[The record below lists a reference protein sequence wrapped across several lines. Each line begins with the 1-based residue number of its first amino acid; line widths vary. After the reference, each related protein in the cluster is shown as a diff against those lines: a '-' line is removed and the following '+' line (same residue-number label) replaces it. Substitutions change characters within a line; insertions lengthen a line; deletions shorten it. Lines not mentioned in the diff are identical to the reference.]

1 MNVLLLMNYLTKKT
15 MKNLKPFLLATTTL
29 LLASCGSSVAPIDAT
44 LLKSSNSL
52 TLKTEKVE
60 DVQLKVW
67 SATDLATDTIPGM
80 SVDKAYAELIPNLKG
95 INVIVAVI
103 DSGIDIEH
111 EDLKNVIWIN
121 RGEIPNNGIDDDK
134 NGFIDDVHGWN
145 FLGDIVG
152 ENLEFTRI
160 VRRYDGKFNGKDVA
174 EISEVDMETFV
185 LYQKAKAEQNKNYDE
200 TEANRDRYTQML
212 KEVTDADNI
221 ISKKLGKEDYTAEEL
236 AAIIDPDDDEQ
247 KNIAVLTQMLS
258 YGGSIP
264 EFMVRLNGGI
274 DYYDGRMKNHFNMDT
289 DFRGVLNDNPYD
301 ITDTSYGNNDVDGPN
316 PKKEDALH
324 GTHVAGIIAAQR
336 GNGIGMDGVA
346 QNVEIMVVRAVPDGD
361 EYDKDVALAIRYAVD
376 NGAKVINTSFGKGYS
391 QNPEWVWDAIKYAG
405 KKDVLIV
412 NAAGNDGVDL
422 DITTSYPNDQN
433 GTGAEMSDNFI
444 TIGALNYK
452 YGEEMVATFSNYG
465 ATSVDLFSPGVK
477 IWSTTPL
484 DTYEYLQGTSMAS
497 PNVAG
502 VAAMIRSYY
511 PKLSAKQVKQVLMDS
526 GLHTSTPVIVG
537 GEESNIQ
544 PFDAISKSGN
554 TANLYNALIMA
565 SKM

>member
-1 MNVLLLMNYLTKKT
+1 

-52 TLKTEKVE
+52 THKTEKVE
-60 DVQLKVW
+60 DAQLKVW
-67 SATDLATDTIPGM
+67 SAADLATDTIPGM

-95 INVIVAVI
+95 TNVIVAVI

-160 VRRYDGKFNGKDVA
+160 VRRYDAKFNGKDIT
-174 EISEVDMETFV
+174 EISEADLETFG
-185 LYQKAKAEQNKNYDE
+185 LYQKAKAEQLKNYEE
-200 TEANRDRYTQML
+200 TEVNRDRYTQML
-212 KEVTDADNI
+212 AQVTDANNQ

-236 AAIIDPDDDEQ
+236 AAISDPSDDEQ

-264 EFMVRLNGGI
+264 EFMVRLNGGV

-289 DFRGVLNDNPYD
+289 DFRGVLNDDPYD
-301 ITDTSYGNNDVDGPN
+301 ITDISYGNNDVDGPN
-316 PKKEDALH
+316 PLKEDALH

-346 QNVEIMVVRAVPDGD
+346 QNVEIMVIRAVPDGD

-422 DITTSYPNDQN
+422 DVTTSYPNDQN

-511 PKLSAKQVKQVLMDS
+511 PKLSAKQVKQVLMNS
-526 GLHTSTPVIVG
+526 GLRTSTPVVVG
-537 GEESNIQ
+537 GDESNIQ

>member
-1 MNVLLLMNYLTKKT
+1 
-15 MKNLKPFLLATTTL
+15 MKNLKPFVLAATTTL
-29 LLASCGSSVAPIDAT
+29 LLASCGSSVAPIDAA
-44 LLKSSNSL
+44 LLKNSTTL
-52 TLKTEKVE
+52 TLKTAKVE
-60 DVQLKVW
+60 DTQLKVW

-95 INVIVAVI
+95 TNVIVAVI
-103 DSGIDIEH
+103 DSGVDIEH

-121 RGEIPNNGIDDDK
+121 KGELPNNGIDDDK
-134 NGFIDDVHGWN
+134 NGYIDDVHGWN

-160 VRRYDGKFNGKDVA
+160 VRRYDVVFDGKSEAD
-174 EISEVDMETFV
+174 ISEADMETFA
-185 LYQKAKAEQNKNYDE
+185 LYQKAKAEQSKNYDE
-200 TEANRDRYTQML
+200 TKANRDRYTQML
-212 KEVTDADNI
+212 EQVTNANNV
-221 ISKKLGKEDYTAEEL
+221 ISKKLGKEDYTAADL
-236 AAIIDPDDDEQ
+236 AAISDPSADEQ
-247 KNIAVLTQMLS
+247 KSIAVLTQMLS

-264 EFMVRLNGGI
+264 EFMERLSGGV

-301 ITDTSYGNNDVDGPN
+301 ITDTSYGNNDVDGPD
-316 PKKEDALH
+316 PKKEDAMH

-376 NGAKVINTSFGKGYS
+376 NGAKVINTSFGKAYS

-412 NAAGNDGVDL
+412 NAAGNDGFDL
-422 DITTSYPNDQN
+422 DVTTSYPNDQN

-484 DTYEYLQGTSMAS
+484 DTYKYLQGTSMAS

-526 GLHTSTPVIVG
+526 GLHSSTPVIVG

-554 TANLYNALIMA
+554 TVNLYNALIMA

>member
-80 SVDKAYAELIPNLKG
+80 SVDKAYAELIPSLKG

-258 YGGSIP
+258 YGRSIP

-289 DFRGVLNDNPYD
+289 DFRGILNDNPYD

-391 QNPEWVWDAIKYAG
+391 QNPEWVWDAIKYAD

>member
-1 MNVLLLMNYLTKKT
+1 
-15 MKNLKPFLLATTTL
+15 MKNLKPFLLATTTI

-52 TLKTEKVE
+52 THKTEKVE
-60 DVQLKVW
+60 DAQLKVW
-67 SATDLATDTIPGM
+67 SAADLATDTIPGM

-95 INVIVAVI
+95 TNVIVAVI

-160 VRRYDGKFNGKDVA
+160 VRRYDAKFNGKDIT
-174 EISEVDMETFV
+174 EISESDLETFD
-185 LYQKAKAEQNKNYDE
+185 LYQKAKAEQNKNYEE
-200 TEANRDRYTQML
+200 TEANRDRYAQML
-212 KEVTDADNI
+212 EQVTNANNQ
-221 ISKKLGKEDYTAEEL
+221 ISKKLGKDDYTADEL
-236 AAIIDPDDDEQ
+236 AAIIDPSDDEQ

-264 EFMVRLNGGI
+264 EFMARLNGGV
-274 DYYDGRMKNHFNMDT
+274 DYYDGRMENHFNMNT
-289 DFRGVLNDNPYD
+289 DFRGILNDDPYD
-301 ITDTSYGNNDVDGPN
+301 ITDTNYGNNDVDGPN
-316 PKKEDALH
+316 PSKEDALH

-412 NAAGNDGVDL
+412 NAAGNDGIDL

-484 DTYEYLQGTSMAS
+484 DTYKYLQGTSMAS

-544 PFDAISKSGN
+544 PFDSISKSGN

>member
-95 INVIVAVI
+95 TNVIVAVI

-160 VRRYDGKFNGKDVA
+160 VRRYDVKFNGKDIA

>member
-200 TEANRDRYTQML
+200 TEENRDRYTQML
-212 KEVTDADNI
+212 KQVTDANNQ

-324 GTHVAGIIAAQR
+324 GTHVAGIIAAER

-405 KKDVLIV
+405 KKDVLSV

-465 ATSVDLFSPGVK
+465 ATSVDLFSPGVN

-497 PNVAG
+497 PTVAG

>member
-174 EISEVDMETFV
+174 EVSEVDMETFV

-212 KEVTDADNI
+212 KQVTDANNQ

-324 GTHVAGIIAAQR
+324 GTHVAGIIAAER

-477 IWSTTPL
+477 IWSTIPL

>member
-212 KEVTDADNI
+212 KQVTDANNQ

-324 GTHVAGIIAAQR
+324 GTHVAGIIAAER

-511 PKLSAKQVKQVLMDS
+511 PKLSAKQVKRVLMDS

>member
-1 MNVLLLMNYLTKKT
+1 

-52 TLKTEKVE
+52 TLKTANIE
-60 DVQLKVW
+60 DAQLKVW

-95 INVIVAVI
+95 TNVIVAVI

-111 EDLKNVIWIN
+111 EDLKNVIWVN
-121 RGEIPNNGIDDDK
+121 KGEIPNNGIDDDK

-185 LYQKAKAEQNKNYDE
+185 LYQKAKAEQTKNYDE

-212 KEVTDADNI
+212 KEVTDADNV

-274 DYYDGRMKNHFNMDT
+274 DYYNGRMKNHFNMDT

-412 NAAGNDGVDL
+412 NAAGNDGLDL

>member
-95 INVIVAVI
+95 TNVIVAVI

-212 KEVTDADNI
+212 KQVTDANNQ

>member
-1 MNVLLLMNYLTKKT
+1 

-29 LLASCGSSVAPIDAT
+29 LLASCGSSVAPIDAS
-44 LLKSSNSL
+44 LLKSLNSL
-52 TLKTEKVE
+52 TLKTEKIE

-121 RGEIPNNGIDDDK
+121 KGEIPNNEIDDDK

-160 VRRYDGKFNGKDVA
+160 VRRYDTKFNGKDVA

-200 TEANRDRYTQML
+200 TEANRNRYTQML
-212 KEVTDADNI
+212 KQVTDANNQ
-221 ISKKLGKEDYTAEEL
+221 ISKKLGTEDYSAEEL
-236 AAIIDPDDDEQ
+236 AAIIDPSDDEQ

-391 QNPEWVWDAIKYAG
+391 QNPEWVWEAIKYAG

-526 GLHTSTPVIVG
+526 GIHTSTPVIVG

>member
-44 LLKSSNSL
+44 LLKNSNSL

-60 DVQLKVW
+60 DTQLKAW

-95 INVIVAVI
+95 TNVIVAVI

-160 VRRYDGKFNGKDVA
+160 VRRYDDAFNGKDA
-174 EISEVDMETFV
+174 TEISEVDMESFV
-185 LYQKAKAEQNKNYDE
+185 LYQKAKAEHSKNYSE
-200 TEANRDRYTQML
+200 SEANRDRYTQML
-212 KEVTDADNI
+212 NQITEANAL
-221 ISKKLGKEDYTAEEL
+221 ISEKLGKEDYTVEEL
-236 AAIIDPDDDEQ
+236 TAITDPSVEEQ

-264 EFMVRLNGGI
+264 EFTERIKGAVNYYGGQ
-274 DYYDGRMKNHFNMDT
+274 MKNHFNMDT
-289 DFRGVLNDNPYD
+289 DFRGVLGDNPYD
-301 ITDTSYGNNDVDGPN
+301 ISDTSYGNNDVDGPN

-324 GTHVAGIIAAQR
+324 GTHVAGIIAAER

-346 QNVEIMVVRAVPDGD
+346 RNVEIMVVRAVPDGD

-391 QNPEWVWDAIKYAG
+391 QNPEWVWDAIKYAD

-412 NAAGNDGVDL
+412 NAAGNDGIDL

-433 GTGAEMSDNFI
+433 GTGEEMSDNFI

-484 DTYEYLQGTSMAS
+484 DTYKYLQGTSMAS

-502 VAAMIRSYY
+502 IAAMIRSYY

-526 GLHTSTPVIVG
+526 GLHSSNPVIVG

>member
-1 MNVLLLMNYLTKKT
+1 

-44 LLKSSNSL
+44 LLKNSNSL

-60 DVQLKVW
+60 DTQLKVW

-95 INVIVAVI
+95 TNVIVAVI

-160 VRRYDGKFNGKDVA
+160 VRRYDDAFNGKDA
-174 EISEVDMETFV
+174 TEISEVDMESFV
-185 LYQKAKAEQNKNYDE
+185 LYQKAKAEHSKNYSE
-200 TEANRDRYTQML
+200 SEANRDRYTQML
-212 KEVTDADNI
+212 NQITKANAL
-221 ISKKLGKEDYTAEEL
+221 ISEKLGKEDYTVEEL
-236 AAIIDPDDDEQ
+236 TAITNPSVEEQ

-264 EFMVRLNGGI
+264 EFTERIKGAVNYYGGQ
-274 DYYDGRMKNHFNMDT
+274 MKNHFNMDT
-289 DFRGVLNDNPYD
+289 DFRGVLGDNPYD
-301 ITDTSYGNNDVDGPN
+301 ISDTSYGNNDVDGPN

-324 GTHVAGIIAAQR
+324 GTHVAGIIAAER

-346 QNVEIMVVRAVPDGD
+346 RNVEIMVVRAVPDGD

-391 QNPEWVWDAIKYAG
+391 QNPEWVWDAIKYAD

-412 NAAGNDGVDL
+412 NAAGNDGIDL

-433 GTGAEMSDNFI
+433 GTGEEMSDNFI

-484 DTYEYLQGTSMAS
+484 DTYKYLQGTSMAS

-502 VAAMIRSYY
+502 IAAMIRSYY

-526 GLHTSTPVIVG
+526 GLHSSNPVIVG

>member
-200 TEANRDRYTQML
+200 TEENRDRYTQML
-212 KEVTDADNI
+212 KQVTDANNQ

-324 GTHVAGIIAAQR
+324 GTHVAGIIAAER

>member
-1 MNVLLLMNYLTKKT
+1 

-52 TLKTEKVE
+52 TLKTEKV
-60 DVQLKVW
+60 DNVQLKVW

-212 KEVTDADNI
+212 KQVTDANNQ

-324 GTHVAGIIAAQR
+324 GTHVAGIIAAER

>member
-1 MNVLLLMNYLTKKT
+1 

-52 TLKTEKVE
+52 TLKTEKV
-60 DVQLKVW
+60 DNVQLKVW

-174 EISEVDMETFV
+174 EVSEVDMETFV

-212 KEVTDADNI
+212 KQVTDANNQ

-324 GTHVAGIIAAQR
+324 GTHVAGIIAAER

-477 IWSTTPL
+477 IWSTIPL

>member
-1 MNVLLLMNYLTKKT
+1 

-29 LLASCGSSVAPIDAT
+29 LLASCGSSVAPIDAS

-52 TLKTEKVE
+52 TLKTEKIE

-121 RGEIPNNGIDDDK
+121 KGEIPNNEIDDDK

-160 VRRYDGKFNGKDVA
+160 VRRYDTKFNGKDVA

-212 KEVTDADNI
+212 KQVTDANNQ
-221 ISKKLGKEDYTAEEL
+221 ISKKLGTEDYSAEEL
-236 AAIIDPDDDEQ
+236 AAIIDPSDDEQ

-301 ITDTSYGNNDVDGPN
+301 ITDTNYGNNDVDGPN

>member
-1 MNVLLLMNYLTKKT
+1 MFTLTMAAQKVAKKT
-15 MKNLKPFLLATTTL
+15 PLTDQELKRWSHLDL
-29 LLASCGSSVAPIDAT
+29 
-44 LLKSSNSL
+44 
-52 TLKTEKVE
+52 EK
-60 DVQLKVW
+60 D
-67 SATDLATDTIPGM
+67 SIPGM
-80 SVDKAYAELIPNLKG
+80 SVDKVYSEFLK
-95 INVIVAVI
+95 NKKSTKVIVAVI
-103 DSGIDIEH
+103 DSGVDIDH
-111 EDLKNVIWIN
+111 EDLKPVIWTN
-121 RGEIPNNGIDDDK
+121 KKEIPNNGKDDDK
-134 NGFIDDVHGWN
+134 NGFVDDVHGWN

-160 VRRYDGKFNGKDVA
+160 VRRYDAKFNGKDIT
-174 EISEVDMETFV
+174 EINEADLETFG
-185 LYQKAKAEQNKNYDE
+185 LYQKAKAEQLKNYEE
-200 TEANRDRYTQML
+200 TKVNRDRYTQML
-212 KEVTDADNI
+212 AQVTDANNQ

-236 AAIIDPDDDEQ
+236 AAISDPSDDEQ

-264 EFMVRLNGGI
+264 EFMVRLNGGV

-289 DFRGVLNDNPYD
+289 DFRGVLNDDPYD
-301 ITDTSYGNNDVDGPN
+301 ITDISYGNNDVDGPN
-316 PKKEDALH
+316 PIKEDALH

-346 QNVEIMVVRAVPDGD
+346 QNVEIMVIRAVPDGD

-412 NAAGNDGVDL
+412 NAAGNDGIDL

-526 GLHTSTPVIVG
+526 GLRTSTPVVVG
-537 GEESNIQ
+537 GDESNIQ

>member
-95 INVIVAVI
+95 TNVIVAVI

-258 YGGSIP
+258 YGRSIP

>member
-52 TLKTEKVE
+52 TLKTEKIE
-60 DVQLKVW
+60 DAQLKVW

-95 INVIVAVI
+95 TNVIVAVI

-200 TEANRDRYTQML
+200 TEENRDRYTQML
-212 KEVTDADNI
+212 KQVTDANNQ

-452 YGEEMVATFSNYG
+452 YGKEMVATFSNYG

>member
-212 KEVTDADNI
+212 KQVTDANNQ

>member
-1 MNVLLLMNYLTKKT
+1 

-29 LLASCGSSVAPIDAT
+29 LLASCGSSVAPIDAS

-52 TLKTEKVE
+52 TLKTEKIE

-121 RGEIPNNGIDDDK
+121 KGEIPNNEIDDDK

-160 VRRYDGKFNGKDVA
+160 VRRYDTKFNGKDVA

-212 KEVTDADNI
+212 KQVTDANNQ
-221 ISKKLGKEDYTAEEL
+221 ISKKLGTEDYSAEEL
-236 AAIIDPDDDEQ
+236 AAIIDPSDDEQ

-336 GNGIGMDGVA
+336 GNGIGMDGIA

-391 QNPEWVWDAIKYAG
+391 QNPEWVWEAIKYAG

>member
-1 MNVLLLMNYLTKKT
+1 

-212 KEVTDADNI
+212 KQVTDANNQ

-324 GTHVAGIIAAQR
+324 GTHVAGIIAAER

>member
-95 INVIVAVI
+95 TNVIVAVI

-160 VRRYDGKFNGKDVA
+160 VRRYDVKFNGKDVA

-212 KEVTDADNI
+212 KQVTDANNQ

-526 GLHTSTPVIVG
+526 GLHTSNPVIVG

>member
-258 YGGSIP
+258 YGRSIP

-324 GTHVAGIIAAQR
+324 GTHVAGIIAAER

>member
-1 MNVLLLMNYLTKKT
+1 

-29 LLASCGSSVAPIDAT
+29 LLASCGSSVAPIDAS

-52 TLKTEKVE
+52 TLKTEKIE

-121 RGEIPNNGIDDDK
+121 KGEIPNNEIDDDK

-160 VRRYDGKFNGKDVA
+160 VRRYDTKFNGKDVA
-174 EISEVDMETFV
+174 EISEFDMETFV

-212 KEVTDADNI
+212 KQVTDANNQ
-221 ISKKLGKEDYTAEEL
+221 ISKKLGKEGYTAEEL
-236 AAIIDPDDDEQ
+236 AAIIDPSDDEQ

-301 ITDTSYGNNDVDGPN
+301 ITDTSYGDNDVDGPN

-391 QNPEWVWDAIKYAG
+391 QNPEWVWEAIKYAG

>member
-1 MNVLLLMNYLTKKT
+1 

-52 TLKTEKVE
+52 THKTEKVE
-60 DVQLKVW
+60 DAQLKVW
-67 SATDLATDTIPGM
+67 SAADLATDTIPGM

-95 INVIVAVI
+95 TNVIVAVI

-160 VRRYDGKFNGKDVA
+160 VRRYDAKFNGKDIT
-174 EISEVDMETFV
+174 EISEADLETFG
-185 LYQKAKAEQNKNYDE
+185 LYQKAKAEQLKNYEE
-200 TEANRDRYTQML
+200 TEVNRDRYTQML
-212 KEVTDADNI
+212 AQVTDANNQ

-236 AAIIDPDDDEQ
+236 AAISDPSDDEQ

-264 EFMVRLNGGI
+264 EFMVRLNGGV

-289 DFRGVLNDNPYD
+289 DFRGVLNDDPYD
-301 ITDTSYGNNDVDGPN
+301 ITDISYGNNDVDGPN
-316 PKKEDALH
+316 PLKEDALH

-346 QNVEIMVVRAVPDGD
+346 QNVEIMVIRAVPDGD

-391 QNPEWVWDAIKYAG
+391 QNPEWVGDAIKYAG

-422 DITTSYPNDQN
+422 DVTTSYPNDQN

-526 GLHTSTPVIVG
+526 GLRTSTPVVVG
-537 GEESNIQ
+537 GDESNIQ